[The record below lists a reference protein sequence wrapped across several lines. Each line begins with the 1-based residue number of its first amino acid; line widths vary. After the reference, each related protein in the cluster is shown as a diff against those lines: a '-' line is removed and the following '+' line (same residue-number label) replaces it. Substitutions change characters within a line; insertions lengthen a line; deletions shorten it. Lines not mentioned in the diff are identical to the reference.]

1 MGFRLSVRSMRV
13 EISFLDSWDLT
24 QWWTLQ
30 VPGEEMEKACL
41 RVLPTNYI
49 LSSQPRTCSC
59 LWLYPCTGLC
69 LGTEWDDREGMDKVA
84 CFPSPFVLVPRVP
97 KGPFIQKCP
106 LCASPMLGHAIFPA
120 MAESQEP
127 WGKPQWADHHHTPWG
142 LCNVATGRSQVQGFW
157 WLLGHRLL
165 LLGLWF
171 SYSLAWETW
180 GYESPSS
187 QEGQTGI
194 ALWPMSQMCP
204 VPQIDHAQRMEMKHR
219 GFSSGTVLSFA
230 VSSGCTQFL
239 QSQSLSA
246 SWNGGLQRHSMPSQQ
261 RELCHANPC
270 LGCLALR

>member
-1 MGFRLSVRSMRV
+1 
-13 EISFLDSWDLT
+13 
-24 QWWTLQ
+24 
-30 VPGEEMEKACL
+30 
-41 RVLPTNYI
+41 
-49 LSSQPRTCSC
+49 
-59 LWLYPCTGLC
+59 
-69 LGTEWDDREGMDKVA
+69 MDKVA

-97 KGPFIQKCP
+97 KGPFIQNCP

-120 MAESQEP
+120 MAAWPS
-127 WGKPQWADHHHTPWG
+127 
-142 LCNVATGRSQVQGFW
+142 V
-157 WLLGHRLL
+157 L

-239 QSQSLSA
+239 QSQSLST